1 MKAPMEIEQN
11 ADKLTISLPENRHSK
26 SSSVD
31 KWRTKQFVALA
42 EVFEKLLTP
51 ECIAIYVESLADLSD
66 YQIRLSVGRA
76 VRELEWFPKPSKLRE
91 LAGAEGSA
99 INQDAEARAA
109 WDTVTRFCS
118 KYVSN
123 DVHGNYG
130 PEHGSYNDFP
140 KLADRIL
147 DSVRRSGGWKTY
159 KCATSEDFPFLQKRF
174 FEEFQAWTAVE
185 HVDSSKLLTEMPMLH
200 LVAKSMD
207 IPKSELQPAPMA
219 RKIEVK
225 RVQEAPTP
233 EQMRDRAALQK
244 QALVD
249 WESRRQRKRSEGG
262 A

>member
-26 SSSVD
+26 SSSVE
-31 KWRTKQFVALA
+31 WRTKQFVALA

-51 ECIAIYVESLADLSD
+51 ECIAMYVESLADLSD
-66 YQIRLSVGRA
+66 DQIRLSVGRA

-130 PEHGSYNDFP
+130 PEHGWYSNFP
-140 KLADRIL
+140 RLAERIL

-159 KCATSEDFPFLQKRF
+159 KCATDEDFPFLQKRF
-174 FEEFQAWTAVE
+174 FEEYQAWTATE
-185 HVDSSKLLTEMPMLH
+185 RVDPAKLLTEMPMLH
-200 LVAKSMD
+200 LVAKPMD
-207 IPKSELQPAPMA
+207 IPKRELQPAPMA
-219 RKIEVK
+219 QKIKIK
-225 RVQEAPTP
+225 RVPEKPTP
-233 EQMRDRAALQK
+233 EQQRDSAAVQK
-244 QALVD
+244 QALAD

-262 A
+262 V